1 MGLRLLRRIMVA
13 YFRNKTKEAT
23 SAYGRNLIMDMV
35 VELSASERSR
45 ARMDHL
51 VCVNLSGTRGGYLFR
66 DKVNEMYVQQVK
78 EQLKRQHSDHHDL
91 TVIHQKLF
99 QHFTNYLQIQTLI
112 KSLSHMQGLHRYKIS
127 LKFCLLTFLTQAQP
141 EVKDV

>member
-1 MGLRLLRRIMVA
+1 MGLRLLRRIMIP
-13 YFRNKTKEAT
+13 YFRNKSREAT

-35 VELSASERSR
+35 VELSASKRSK
-45 ARMDHL
+45 ARMDDL

-91 TVIHQKLF
+91 TVICETCVKICF
-99 QHFTNYLQIQTLI
+99 YL
-112 KSLSHMQGLHRYKIS
+112 
-127 LKFCLLTFLTQAQP
+127 
-141 EVKDV
+141 